1 MDYNPYGSYLYPP
14 HPPPPPYYNQG
25 QWSNQNR
32 FEDTSSGQGG
42 GLPPNRDNSSISG
55 TNNGTTESSR
65 LQQQINALQEEIAQ
79 MRESQNRPPR
89 YSPYRNDRYDN
100 EYQRGH
106 RARYDDHARDHHVY
120 TSDRYRDSQRDYERG
135 GSRYSSRNEY
145 RRPPSPHR
153 PPYRT
158 QPQREQRQSRTT
170 PTPATTIRELPSP
183 PTEGSA
189 DNNNRS
195 IASSVH
201 APVGAPTIS
210 VTPTATSAHSGEE
223 QSSEFDDILY
233 PTQDELHAAASLF
246 NYGPADPIHPD
257 FSWANDTGALIV
269 TGETAQI
276 IAQKGGPELVA
287 PIRPSD
293 EDPAIDRGEESAVTA
308 AEKLIERAMQPGNFE
323 ALWEANHLTMR
334 AERTLHLEKVLG
346 ISRENTTLPARLD
359 AHLQMAKE
367 HHFAWSF
374 RPNLTYNGAPR
385 DTSEDNPIPHPHL
398 ANPSLDDPAETH
410 ALWLL
415 VHGDPVNFPGVLCTQ
430 SGHVDLA
437 TVRAHLLLRR
447 LLKGIVGE
455 RPMYTE
461 RQRIVK
467 KNFISHFL
475 DIATIP
481 YFYGQKLTEH
491 GLVAERQINFKTS
504 ASAFEHLDE
513 VVYHLAECG
522 VSADDMGEAYYWG
535 QQAVL
540 DFMQRHEPGTKE
552 YQRYQ
557 RLFKRAAARLQ
568 FTNTPIVANRTW
580 VLDPEW
586 KMEDIIAEKRRRAI
600 QADFDRQKVREDDH
614 WRFARNGLTRRNHTS
629 RIRNPSMNQLVQ
641 GISSMAI

>member
-1 MDYNPYGSYLYPP
+1 MDYNPYGNYLYPL

-25 QWSNQNR
+25 QWLNQSR
-32 FEDTSSGQGG
+32 FEDTPSGQGG
-42 GLPPNRDNSSISG
+42 GLPPTRDNASVSGTNNVAG
-55 TNNGTTESSR
+55 TNNGTAESR
-65 LQQQINALQEEIAQ
+65 QLQQQINALQEELAQ
-79 MRESQNRPPR
+79 IRESQNRPPR
-89 YSPYRNDRYDN
+89 GVIAHDTTIMRGTITLTQVTVTATVAETTN
-100 EYQRGH
+100 E
-106 RARYDDHARDHHVY
+106 AIERD
-120 TSDRYRDSQRDYERG
+120 
-135 GSRYSSRNEY
+135 
-145 RRPPSPHR
+145 
-153 PPYRT
+153 
-158 QPQREQRQSRTT
+158 QRQPRMT
-170 PTPATTIRELPSP
+170 PMPSSTSRELTSPSTAGP
-183 PTEGSA
+183 M
-189 DNNNRS
+189 DDNNRS

-210 VTPTATSAHSGEE
+210 VTPTATSAHSGEG
-223 QSSEFDDILY
+223 QSEFDDILY
-233 PTQDELHAAASLF
+233 PTQDELYAAASLF

-269 TGETAQI
+269 TGETAQL
-276 IAQKGGPELVA
+276 IARKGGPELVA

-293 EDPAIDRGEESAVTA
+293 EDPAIDCGEESAVTA
-308 AEKLIERAMQPGNFE
+308 AETLIERAMQPGNFE

-334 AERTLHLEKVLG
+334 AKRTLHLEKVLG
-346 ISRENTTLPARLD
+346 ISRENSTLPARLD

-367 HHFAWSF
+367 HHFAC
-374 RPNLTYNGAPR
+374 
-385 DTSEDNPIPHPHL
+385 EDDPIPHPHL

-415 VHGDPVNFPGVLCTQ
+415 VHGDPINFPGVLCTQ

-447 LLKGIVGE
+447 LLKGIIGE
-455 RPMYTE
+455 RSTYTE

-491 GLVAERQINFKTS
+491 GLVAEQRVDFKTS
-504 ASAFEHLDE
+504 TSAFEHLDD
-513 VVYHLAECG
+513 VVHHLAECR

-552 YQRYQ
+552 YRRYQ

-568 FTNTPIVANRTW
+568 FTNTPIVAHRTW
-580 VLDPEW
+580 VISSEW
-586 KMEDIIAEKRRRAI
+586 NVEDIIAKKRRRVI
-600 QADFDRQKVREDDH
+600 QADYDRQRVREDDH
-614 WRFARNGLTRRNHTS
+614 WRFAQNGITRRNYTS
-629 RIRNPSMNQLVQ
+629 GIRNPSMNQLVQ
-641 GISSMAI
+641 GISNMTV

>member
-25 QWSNQNR
+25 QWQNPGR
-32 FEDTSSGQGG
+32 FDDATPTQGG
-42 GLPPNRDNSSISG
+42 GLPARDTPASTNVAVNG
-55 TNNGTTESSR
+55 TNNDTNR
-65 LQQQINALQEEIAQ
+65 LQQQMNVLQEEIAQ
-79 MRESQNRPPR
+79 LRESQNRPPR
-89 YSPYRNDRYDN
+89 YNPYRSDRYEND
-100 EYQRGH
+100 YQRSY
-106 RARYDDHARDHHVY
+106 RPRYDDNGRDHAYH
-120 TSDRYRDSQRDYERG
+120 SERYRDSRRDYERG
-135 GSRYSSRNEY
+135 SRYPSRSEY

-158 QPQREQRQSRTT
+158 PLEREQRHTQIPSS
-170 PTPATTIRELPSP
+170 TPATTSRGLSSPSTAGP
-183 PTEGSA
+183 M

-195 IASSVH
+195 ITSSVH
-201 APVGAPTIS
+201 APARLPTVS
-210 VTPTATSAHSGEE
+210 VTPTALSAHSGEGAL
-223 QSSEFDDILY
+223 EFDDILY
-233 PTQDELHAAASLF
+233 PTQEELFAAASLF

-276 IAQKGGPELVA
+276 IARKGGPELVA

-359 AHLQMAKE
+359 AHLQMSKE
-367 HHFAWSF
+367 HQVAWSF
-374 RPNLTYNGAPR
+374 RPNLAFNGVPR
-385 DTSEDNPIPHPHL
+385 DTSEDDPIPHPHVP
-398 ANPSLDDPAETH
+398 NPSLDDPAETH

-415 VHGDPVNFPGVLCTQ
+415 MHGDPVNHPGVLCTQ

-455 RPMYTE
+455 QATYTE

-467 KNFISHFL
+467 RNFTSHFL

-491 GLVAERQINFKTS
+491 GLVSEQNIHFKTS

-513 VVYHLAECG
+513 VVHHLAECG

-540 DFMQRHEPGTKE
+540 DFMQRHEPGSKE
-552 YQRYQ
+552 YRRYQ
-557 RLFKRAAARLQ
+557 RLAKRAAARLQ

-580 VLDPEW
+580 VISTEW
-586 KMEDIIAEKRRRAI
+586 NMGDIIAEKRRRII
-600 QADFDRQKVREDDH
+600 QAEYDRQKVREDDH
-614 WRFARNGLTRRNHTS
+614 WRFARNGITRRNHAS
-629 RIRNPSMNQLVQ
+629 GIRNPSMNQMVQ
-641 GISSMAI
+641 GINSMTI